1 MKIAFYII
9 SILLLNSCGIK
20 QETNQGEINNEAKEL
35 NDQAIGLIR
44 WNNQDSLQL
53 AKDYLNEAI
62 KIQPNYFLAYRNK
75 SLVLNQMGLT
85 KELIENLQTLA
96 RLQPKNPD
104 NFSSL
109 GLMMELNGDGLHAME
124 KYQIADSLYVSILD
138 TLTVET
144 DPQYS
149 MATNRALN
157 LKYLHKET
165 EANELLLKLKTD
177 LQEPFMKEM
186 IDDFIKMSRNE
197 LLERLK

>member
-1 MKIAFYII
+1 MKIALYII
-9 SILLLNSCGIK
+9 SILLLRSCGIK
-20 QETNQGEINNEAKEL
+20 QENDQGEINIEAKEL
-35 NDQAIGLIR
+35 NNQAIGLIR

-53 AKDYLNEAI
+53 AKVYLNEAI

-109 GLMMELNGDGLHAME
+109 GLMMELNRDSLHAMG

-138 TLTVET
+138 TLTVEI

-149 MATNRALN
+149 LATNRALN

-165 EANELLLKLKTD
+165 EANELLIQIKAD

-186 IDDFIKMSRNE
+186 MDDFIKMNRKE
-197 LLERLK
+197 LLDRLK